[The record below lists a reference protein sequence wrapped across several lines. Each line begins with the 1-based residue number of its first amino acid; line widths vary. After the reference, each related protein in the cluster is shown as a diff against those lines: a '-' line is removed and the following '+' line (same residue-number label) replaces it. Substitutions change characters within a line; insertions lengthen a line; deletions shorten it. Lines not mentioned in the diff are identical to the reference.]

1 MSVLGKKWV
10 LKTETPAKPI
20 LDILLENRGIL
31 SDEEK
36 KLFLDEDDSKTFH
49 DPFLMKDM
57 LRTVDRI
64 MEAVSKQEKIIIF
77 GDYDVDGITSAAIM
91 YHTLKHFGADCEI
104 ILPNREKDG
113 YGLSKKFIDEFVS
126 ANINLIITVDCGV
139 SCEKEILY
147 AKLKGIEVIITD
159 HHSIPESLP
168 EAFSINHPK
177 LPDSEYPFKD
187 LTGAGVALKVAH
199 ALFIHNFGEE
209 QAGKEIENLI
219 ELAALG
225 TIADIGIAQGE
236 NRLIIKRGLK
246 NLLNTSYPGLRILKE
261 FAGIQTDAQQQS
273 RPGITPPAT
282 KARTSPAAHM
292 KPGLNFP
299 DPEITALTV
308 GFQIAPRINAACRI
322 GDPYCA
328 LTLLISEDEKEL
340 YECGKRL
347 EELNQKRQKMTEE
360 TFFEVFDKFEHMRN
374 DGNLPYIL
382 IAESENWH
390 VGIIG
395 LAASRLVER
404 FGRPAIIMQD
414 LGDTFTASA
423 RSIEGFNI
431 TEAIGNF
438 KDLLIAFGGHQE
450 AAGFS
455 IKKENLKKFKEEL
468 EAYTSKT
475 LKDKD
480 LRPALF
486 IDCALDEKHIN
497 EDLIKDIWKLKPF
510 GVRNARPL
518 FMIRNVKPHFVEV
531 VGKNGGH
538 VKFTAEIE
546 KSNFPVI
553 GFKLGE
559 YTDFLKNSDNLDIA
573 CHIDFN
579 VWNGKKT
586 LQLEVVDFR

>member
-36 KLFLDEDDSKTFH
+36 KLFLDEDESKAFH
-49 DPFLMKDM
+49 DPFLMKNM
-57 LRTVDRI
+57 QLTVDRI
-64 MEAVSKQEKIIIF
+64 MEAISNKEKIIIF

-91 YHTLKHFGADCEI
+91 YHTLKHLGADCEI

-113 YGLSKKFIDEFVS
+113 YGLSKKFIDDFTS
-126 ANINLIITVDCGV
+126 KNINLIITVDCGV

-147 AKLKGIEVIITD
+147 AKEKGIEVIITD
-159 HHSIPESLP
+159 HHAIPESPP

-177 LPDSEYPFKD
+177 LQGSEYPFKE

-209 QAGKEIENLI
+209 QADKEIEKFI

-236 NRLIIKRGLK
+236 NRLIIKKGLK
-246 NLLNTSYPGLRILKE
+246 NLLNTSYSGLKILKE
-261 FAGIQTDAQQQS
+261 FAGIEHL
-273 RPGITPPAT
+273 RPGITCGDT
-282 KARTSPAAHM
+282 SARAQ
-292 KPGLNFP
+292 
-299 DPEITALTV
+299 EITALTV

-328 LTLLISEDEKEL
+328 LQLLISDDEKEL

-360 TFFEVFDKFEHMRN
+360 TFFEVFDKFEHLKN

-395 LAASRLVER
+395 LAASRLVEK

-431 TEAIGNF
+431 VEAIGNF

-468 EAYTSKT
+468 EAYTSKI

-480 LRPALF
+480 LRPSLF
-486 IDCALDEKHIN
+486 IDCAIDEKHIN

-553 GFKLGE
+553 GFRLGE

-586 LQLEVVDFR
+586 LQLEIVDFR